1 MATKKRKYIRI
12 GLGIFWVGVTAW
24 LFYNMQAKGL
34 ESIILESNNK
44 VQVQN
49 LSNAL
54 LFTPAIDTMG
64 SALIFYPGA
73 LVDPKAYAPMART
86 IAKAGFKTII
96 LKLPYRMA
104 FFESQQENVFQQ
116 TLEYIRSDSLNR
128 NWILG
133 GHSRGGKLATIFT
146 QNYSKALSGL
156 LLVGTS
162 HPRELDLSDLTI
174 DVTKIYGSNDGLASE
189 EEVNK
194 FAMNLPP
201 KMHRVRIAG
210 GNHRQFAYYGYQ
222 LGDGSADISHKKQQE
237 IMIHAILKQ
246 LKRVQALK

>member
-24 LFYNMQAKGL
+24 LFYNMQAQGL
-34 ESIILESNNK
+34 ESSILDSDNTVGVE
-44 VQVQN
+44 N
-49 LSNAL
+49 LPNAL
-54 LFTPAIDTMG
+54 LFTPAVDTMG

-86 IAKAGFKTII
+86 LAKKGFKTII

-104 FFESQQENVFQQ
+104 LFESQQENVFQQ
-116 TLEYIRSDSLNR
+116 TLAYINSDSLHR

-146 QNYSKALSGL
+146 QNHNDALSGL

-162 HPRELDLSDLTI
+162 HPRELDLSDLAI

-194 FAMNLPP
+194 FAINLPP

-222 LGDGSADISHKKQQE
+222 LGDGSATISRRKQQE
-237 IMIHAILKQ
+237 IMDRAIIEQ
-246 LKRVQALK
+246 LERVQAN